1 MTIFFAGAFAG
12 AGVTFLAMCFAFCA
26 GRTERE
32 DKGNED
38 VGIPCY
44 YCKYAFSPACMDCI
58 DLTLCHM
65 CDIAEDMILRG
76 EY

>member
-1 MTIFFAGAFAG
+1 MKTT
-12 AGVTFLAMCFAFCA
+12 V
-26 GRTERE
+26 
-32 DKGNED
+32 DVYNE

-44 YCKYAFSPACMDCI
+44 YCKYAFSPCCVNCI
-58 DLTLCHM
+58 DPLLCSM